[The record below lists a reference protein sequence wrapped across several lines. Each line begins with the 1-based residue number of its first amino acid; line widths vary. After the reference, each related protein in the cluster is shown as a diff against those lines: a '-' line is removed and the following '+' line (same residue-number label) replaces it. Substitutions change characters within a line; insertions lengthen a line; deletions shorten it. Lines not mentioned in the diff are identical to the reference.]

1 MPRRRLS
8 SDGFKLFNMAY
19 SQPPTREGIR
29 RFLTCLFHTEYDDR
43 LEEMS
48 DSCHRASKQLYAYST
63 DPIKKEFINKFIDN
77 SIFNVIYAILCKDGE
92 FATNFQ
98 MHQNYRY
105 FMDVI
110 SEARNKGDH
119 NTAIMLRAALDHH
132 ALKQK
137 KFKLR
142 SKDHE
147 MIRQMEEEYGTWR
160 NCYKDHL
167 KMAMG
172 TNDLGI
178 LPSMMVLQ
186 MHVARHKAYSTIGG
200 CRLKYDSNDIKGKI
214 GMYGIQ
220 HIQEQYNEQL
230 PLYEEPPVNKSTDL
244 IMLAQQAK

>member
-1 MPRRRLS
+1 
-8 SDGFKLFNMAY
+8 
-19 SQPPTREGIR
+19 
-29 RFLTCLFHTEYDDR
+29 
-43 LEEMS
+43 
-48 DSCHRASKQLYAYST
+48 
-63 DPIKKEFINKFIDN
+63 
-77 SIFNVIYAILCKDGE
+77 
-92 FATNFQ
+92 
-98 MHQNYRY
+98 
-105 FMDVI
+105 MDVI
-110 SEARNKGDH
+110 EEARKKGDH

-160 NCYKDHL
+160 NCYKHHL
-167 KMAMG
+167 KMAMD

-200 CRLKYDSNDIKGKI
+200 CRLKYDPNDIKGKI

-220 HIQEQYNEQL
+220 HIQEQYNEHCPCTRSHGQQIYGSNYVGTTSKISI
-230 PLYEEPPVNKSTDL
+230 LYVYCIFKNEDNGRIQKNASWEKQVIRGIELEKNSFSKKAVNRWW
-244 IMLAQQAK
+244 